1 MALNP
6 YGTAGQIGPQ
16 RIEAGYSGGEQFGI
30 YGPQGN
36 FWSPSMDPSAFNMPG
51 YSLQSRM
58 EDSGPMYWAES
69 TNPFWGQG
77 QQLAQQYGFGSTP
90 TQLGDITGADM
101 SRFKDPSRIVYDPT
115 YGYLTGQDNFVG
127 KSLME
132 KISPLLTMAA
142 LATGLGAAGSAGL
155 FGANAAA
162 GAGGGVSGGSLGSAL
177 TGAVDPFSMAG
188 AAGAGGGAGAGAS
201 LFDIVQAP
209 ITQAGVPQGISLA
222 PGAGLANPIS
232 VAPGAISSTG
242 AAATGIGSIDAALGL
257 GAGFGGGFNPTW
269 GVNAAQ
275 DAGVGGLAD
284 AAAAAGLNEAGALAF
299 TPALAGASGGAQMAL
314 GPLALSSPIGT
325 SLANFAAGLGT
336 PVAGGIGS
344 IYNST
349 PGLFSS
355 LFDDPKELLK
365 LLGGA
370 GLSFIGGN
378 QQEKIA
384 GQAAQ
389 QADPYQAYR
398 PGDAAQFQQVQNATN
413 FDNPVYNAMRDQ
425 MERATIRRGAQGGN
439 LGSASLVNELMTR
452 NAALFNDY
460 RNQELQRLGLTSGAF
475 RDPSMAAQILGGGKA
490 AGLATKYGGGIDAL
504 SDFLTPDDP
513 YRDLILTMM
522 RG

>member
-6 YGTAGQIGPQ
+6 FGTAGQIGPQ

-30 YGPQGN
+30 YGPQGS
-36 FWSPSMDPSAFNMPG
+36 FWSPSMGADAFNMPG

-58 EDSGPMYWAES
+58 EDSGPVYWAES
-69 TNPFWGQG
+69 TNPFWEQG

-90 TQLGDITGADM
+90 TQLGDIAGADM
-101 SRFKDPSRIVYDPT
+101 SRFKDPSQIVYDPT

-127 KSLME
+127 KSFME

-177 TGAVDPFSMAG
+177 TGAVDPFSMVGTAG
-188 AAGAGGGAGAGAS
+188 ATGGAGAGAS

-232 VAPGAISSTG
+232 VAPGAISGTG

-257 GAGFGGGFNPTW
+257 GAG
-269 GVNAAQ
+269 V
-275 DAGVGGLAD
+275 GVGGLAD
-284 AAAAAGLNEAGALAF
+284 AAAAGGLNEAGALAF

-314 GPLALSSPIGT
+314 GPLALSSPVGT

-344 IYNST
+344 IYNSML
-349 PGLFSS
+349 GLFSS

-365 LLGGA
+365 LLGST
-370 GLSFIGGN
+370 GLSFMGGN

-413 FDNPVYNAMRDQ
+413 FDNPIYNAMRDQ

-452 NAALFNDY
+452 NAGLFNDY
-460 RNQELQRLGLTSGAF
+460 RAQELQRLGLTSGAF
-475 RDPSMAAQILGGGKA
+475 SDPSMAAQILGGGKA
-490 AGLATKYGGGIDAL
+490 AGLATKYGGAIDAL
-504 SDFLTPDDP
+504 SDFLTPNDP